1 MRTLTTAEIL
11 SIGTELTVGET
22 RDTNAG
28 DLARALTERGVVVV
42 RITALPD
49 DQPAVREAFLA
60 ALTRADLVVA
70 TGGLGPTPDDLTRE
84 ALAAAVGETPTVDP
98 DVSTWLVGLFARRRL
113 AFPEANRKQ
122 AWRILSATIVPNDH
136 GTAPG
141 WWVDRPDGR
150 VVVVLPGPP
159 REMRPMWE
167 GWVVP
172 RLTERGLGRP
182 MASQTLRTTGLGESV
197 IADRLGPLL
206 DRNANPIVA
215 TYARSDGVDIRI
227 SAVAEDGRTAGELVR
242 ETELRVLELVG
253 DAVWARGST
262 TWSAAILAELEQRD
276 QRLAIVEIGLRG
288 ALLGLLGEG
297 LGDRLA
303 FVESLQAR
311 PPRIRP
317 GASRG
322 PRSRARR
329 LRDRACG
336 RSHATGR
343 RPRSDRRDLG
353 ARGRPSGASDCLPGR
368 AARSLSGCDRGGLD
382 PPGASPCRRRGLSTT
397 SPWCRLRDRV
407 RVMNGLPRPR
417 PNGQHSPR
425 SEATRSSWRSDAPDR
440 PRDRNRQ
447 ARSRQ
452 RCFRRARRIG

>member
-311 PPRIRP
+311 PAPHDGHESDLEHLAGRVRELGGCEIGLAVEVTPQGGDLAATVAISAPEGDHREHRIVFLD
-317 GASRG
+317 G
-322 PRSRARR
+322 PLGRSRAAIAAASILLAR
-329 LRDRACG
+329 L
-336 RSHATGR
+336 HA
-343 RPRSDRRDLG
+343 D
-353 ARGRPSGASDCLPGR
+353 
-368 AARSLSGCDRGGLD
+368 AAG
-382 PPGASPCRRRGLSTT
+382 
-397 SPWCRLRDRV
+397 
-407 RVMNGLPRPR
+407 
-417 PNGQHSPR
+417 
-425 SEATRSSWRSDAPDR
+425 
-440 PRDRNRQ
+440 
-447 ARSRQ
+447 
-452 RCFRRARRIG
+452 

>member
-11 SIGTELTVGET
+11 SIGTEITIGET

-28 DLARALTERGVVVV
+28 DLARALTERGVDVV
-42 RITALPD
+42 RIAALPD
-49 DQPAVREAFLA
+49 DLATVRDAFLA
-60 ALTRADLVVA
+60 GLARADIVVA

-84 ALAAAVGETPTVDP
+84 ALAAAVGESPTVDP
-98 DVSTWLVGLFARRRL
+98 DVSAWLEELFARRRL

-122 AWRILSATIVPNDH
+122 AWRIPSATIVPNDH

-159 REMRPMWE
+159 REMGPMWE

-172 RLTERGLGRP
+172 RLTERGLGRS
-182 MASQTLRTTGLGESV
+182 MTATTLRTTGLGESV

-227 SAVAEDGRTAGELVR
+227 SAVAEAGRTAEELV
-242 ETELRVLELVG
+242 EAAEARVLELIG

-303 FVESLQAR
+303 FAESLQAR
-311 PPRIRP
+311 PAPHNGHESDVEHLAGRVRELGGCEIGLAVEVTPQGGDLAATVAISAPEGDHREHRIVFLD
-317 GASRG
+317 G
-322 PRSRARR
+322 PLGRSRAAIAAASILLAR
-329 LRDRACG
+329 LRA
-336 RSHATGR
+336 
-343 RPRSDRRDLG
+343 G
-353 ARGRPSGASDCLPGR
+353 A
-368 AARSLSGCDRGGLD
+368 AA
-382 PPGASPCRRRGLSTT
+382 
-397 SPWCRLRDRV
+397 
-407 RVMNGLPRPR
+407 
-417 PNGQHSPR
+417 
-425 SEATRSSWRSDAPDR
+425 
-440 PRDRNRQ
+440 
-447 ARSRQ
+447 
-452 RCFRRARRIG
+452 